1 MAGSMIARKALMAG
15 RTSARLRVFD
25 RACASSRKSFLRRIS
40 ARGVGRL
47 VYVHGRA
54 LRSVCSPRSVCSDLK
69 SALNKWPIVQ
79 AKEKAPKF
87 LRGG

>member
-1 MAGSMIARKALMAG
+1 MIARKALMAG

-54 LRSVCSPRSVCSDLK
+54 LRAVCLARRVLG
-69 SALNKWPIVQ
+69 
-79 AKEKAPKF
+79 AP
-87 LRGG
+87 